1 MANIRTLK
9 KEIDTCVYEV
19 ISDCLTYSALNPESN
34 QDDVSGLI
42 SEAVMLRNNLFR
54 KINAP
59 DRIYEHQLF
68 ETLDIAYDV
77 NLAKVNQSTHY
88 QETEKEIQEMEK
100 AIEVPVIYLSNIIRD
115 NREKIFSHL
124 RNSNS
129 VA

>member
-59 DRIYEHQLF
+59 FSGEDDLKLKKHFQEIRKEFTVGIDELF
-68 ETLDIAYDV
+68 GR
-77 NLAKVNQSTHY
+77 
-88 QETEKEIQEMEK
+88 
-100 AIEVPVIYLSNIIRD
+100 LSSLS
-115 NREKIFSHL
+115 KKKKK
-124 RNSNS
+124 
-129 VA
+129 